1 MRDTLL
7 PQMRQITRAI
17 PHGLLTT
24 AHHQMHGIAKLLFQQ
39 GKTLLQM
46 CQPSRPRE
54 GPQTLLAVLQ
64 AALTIPHQAFP
75 GLEQTLPPLL
85 PLLPRPLKT
94 TGGRTQA
101 QAALATLE
109 PVCQYSRRKGQSNW
123 AAWEGVAA
131 RTSAV
136 MSARVTSTSWPIP
149 ASTGI
154 FEEKMAVAT
163 SSSLKHQRSSSE
175 PPPRMITA
183 TCAQP

>member
-7 PQMRQITRAI
+7 PQTRQITRAV

-109 PVCQYSRRKGQSNW
+109 PVFLPLQPSLACALQRQGELVQALPVFAPQGPEQLGRVGRGSRTNVGRHVGQGHVHFM
-123 AAWEGVAA
+123 AD
-131 RTSAV
+131 
-136 MSARVTSTSWPIP
+136 
-149 ASTGI
+149 TGQHRD
-154 FEEKMAVAT
+154 
-163 SSSLKHQRSSSE
+163 L
-175 PPPRMITA
+175 
-183 TCAQP
+183 